1 MKSTQSMDGLE
12 QNNKLTR
19 EQKIG
24 VTMLFIFALLTAG
37 LAFLQIR
44 NNLVQP
50 FVLRTAQEKQDQS
63 LKDFQ
68 VELQNIDTDQDG
80 LNDYEE
86 FNFYTTSPYLPDTD
100 SDGKTDKQ
108 EIDAGTDPLCA
119 QGKQC
124 AAAENIPRANTSTLP
139 LSSVPVGEATDALPI
154 LSDSNADGSQLDVQ
168 ELINNPQKIRQLL
181 SQTGQISQDQLD
193 KLDDAT
199 LIRMLQETL
208 KTNDTAGPPSDESS
222 SEAPPTSAKN
232 ASSTPSEQQDEL

>member
-1 MKSTQSMDGLE
+1 MDGLE

-19 EQKIG
+19 EQKVG

-50 FVLRTAQEKQDQS
+50 FVLRTQQEKQDQS

-68 VELQNIDTDQDG
+68 VELQNLDTDQDG
-80 LNDYEE
+80 INDYEE
-86 FNFYTTSPYLPDTD
+86 LNFYTTSPYLPDTD

-119 QGKQC
+119 AGKEC
-124 AAAENIPRANTSTLP
+124 AAAENIPRSSTSTLP
-139 LSSVPVGEATDALPI
+139 LNSASIGQVTDSIPLMN
-154 LSDSNADGSQLDVQ
+154 DSENTDLDVQ

-181 SQTGQISQDQLD
+181 SQTGQISQEQLD

-199 LIRMLQETL
+199 LIKMLQETL
-208 KTNDTAGPPSDESS
+208 KTTETSAPPSDGS
-222 SEAPPTSAKN
+222 SEVVPPSAKN

>member
-1 MKSTQSMDGLE
+1 MDGLE
-12 QNNKLTR
+12 PNNKLTR
-19 EQKIG
+19 EQKVG

-50 FVLRTAQEKQDQS
+50 FVLRTQQEKQDQS

-80 LNDYEE
+80 INDYEE
-86 FNFYTTSPYLPDTD
+86 LNFYTTSPYLPDTD

-119 QGKQC
+119 AGKQC
-124 AAAENIPRANTSTLP
+124 SSAESAPHTNTTTLP
-139 LSSVPVGEATDALPI
+139 LSSTPVGQITDALPFMN
-154 LSDSNADGSQLDVQ
+154 DSENLDLNVQ
-168 ELINNPQKIRQLL
+168 ELLNNPQKIRQLL
-181 SQTGQISQDQLD
+181 SQTGQVSQEQLD

-199 LIRMLQETL
+199 LIKMLQETL
-208 KTNDTAGPPSDESS
+208 KTAETSEPQPDGS
-222 SEAPPTSAKN
+222 SEAIPNSAKN